1 MKPFTV
7 RDCGRL
13 FVSGYPALVFWYHL
27 PFLCRYIA
35 PKRRYIPLFPVNFPP
50 VRYRSIDFYRGLTI
64 AFMLVVNTPGT
75 WQHVFAPLEHADW
88 HGCTPTDLVFPSF
101 MFIIGVSMWFSF
113 EKYGRRIGAE
123 AGRKIL
129 KRTLLLFAIGLLLA
143 KFPFFWKDWDK
154 LRILGV
160 LPRLALGYG
169 LAAFLALALPARWL
183 AATAAAI
190 LLGYWALLWGLA
202 APGEDPYGLTGNAVR
217 RFDLAVLGP
226 SHMWQGKGI
235 PFDPEGILSTLPAV
249 VTVLLG
255 WWSGQLM
262 QRRQAEKT
270 EAVRDLLI
278 AGNILGIVALAW
290 DLAFPINKS
299 LWTSS
304 FVLYTG
310 GISMILLAF
319 SVWALDIADGRRYV
333 RFFLVFGANPL
344 FAYVLAGV
352 LTKTML
358 RIQWPEGAEKRSLYG
373 WIYDH
378 AFRPIEGGAF
388 GSLLFALVFM
398 LICWSVCLALY
409 RRKIYVK
416 I

>member
-1 MKPFTV
+1 M
-7 RDCGRL
+7 
-13 FVSGYPALVFWYHL
+13 
-27 PFLCRYIA
+27 RY
-35 PKRRYIPLFPVNFPP
+35 L
-50 VRYRSIDFYRGLTI
+50 SIDFYRGLTI

-75 WQHVFAPLEHADW
+75 WQHVFAPLEHAEW

-113 EKYGRRIGAE
+113 EKYGRRLNAQLGK
-123 AGRKIL
+123 KIL
-129 KRTLLLFAIGLLLA
+129 KRTLILLVIGWLLA

-154 LRILGV
+154 LRIPGV

-169 LAAFLALALPARWL
+169 LAAFLALILPARWL
-183 AATAAAI
+183 IGAAAAI
-190 LLGYWALLWGLA
+190 LLGYWALLYGLA
-202 APGEDPYGLTGNAVR
+202 APGQDPYGLMDNVVR
-217 RFDLAVLGP
+217 QFDLAVLGP
-226 SHMWQGKGI
+226 DHMWHGKGV
-235 PFDPEGILSTLPAV
+235 PFDPEGILSTLPAI

-262 QRRQAEKT
+262 QRRQTEKT

-278 AGNILGIVALAW
+278 WGNVLGVTALVW

-310 GISMILLAF
+310 GISMLLLAF
-319 SVWALDIADGRRYV
+319 SVWALDIADGGRYA

-344 FAYVLAGV
+344 FAYVLAGL

-358 RIQWPEGAEKRSLYG
+358 RIEWTEGEEKKNLYG
-373 WIYDH
+373 WIYNH
-378 AFRPIEGGAF
+378 VFQPMEGGAS
-388 GSLLFALVFM
+388 GSLLFALTFLAV
-398 LICWSVCLALY
+398 CWSVCLVLY